1 MKKEVSENYNIDEE
15 IPELKLE
22 EKDMEDMENL
32 DSEEASINKLE
43 EIKIFLRN
51 ELLVPEFNRMGVKC
65 LYQGQKT
72 EGIPMAELSVS
83 NSFLLKIDNQ
93 IKKIPLSDIISIV
106 YDKSE
111 EKNEVNFENYISS
124 ILDYILSVID
134 YVEIELPNCKFITKD
149 FKKLL
154 DEDQTIQKDYKS
166 NIPYEEVAKKILNKI
181 V

>member
-65 LYQGQKT
+65 FYQGQKT

-106 YDKSE
+106 YNKFE
-111 EKNEVNFENYISS
+111 EKNEVNFENYILS

-154 DEDQTIQKDYKS
+154 DEDQTIQKAYEL
-166 NIPYEEVAKKILNKI
+166 NTPYEEVAKKILNKI